1 MELDL
6 ALPVLKEPVDTLR
19 EGLRAGGFR
28 AEAAAPHPVQAFQAT
43 VCAWR
48 RVGFDWL
55 AFVVGGC
62 VCVVDNW
69 WCVWGEG
76 GGAGVHAGCLSR
88 PNSEAPTGH
97 RHYAPSI

>member
-43 VCAWR
+43 VR
-48 RVGFDWL
+48 RRGGRGLRVC
-55 AFVVGGC
+55 VGGW
-62 VCVVDNW
+62 VD
-69 WCVWGEG
+69 
-76 GGAGVHAGCLSR
+76 A
-88 PNSEAPTGH
+88 
-97 RHYAPSI
+97 